1 MAERRWSVVWVPHGA
16 GASRSWS
23 VSYRTIKILTGTA
36 AGCALIGAA
45 FVLTAIR
52 KTVDSSRLGRLEEAN
67 RLLAQEVVSTR
78 TLLRQV
84 NDSVAAIMRQDEMV
98 RLLAGLPPHSP
109 DVLQAGVG
117 GPAPKPTEAQLVL
130 ASTPAGEQALQMH
143 LDVEGMIRRAD
154 LLAHSFEEARDSL
167 QAHQDEMRHTP
178 SIMPTRGFIS
188 SPFTEARLHP
198 IFHDMR
204 PHLGIDI
211 AAPMGTPIVAPAA
224 GLVIDI
230 NNDPEGYGKFVRID
244 HGYGVV
250 TLYGHCSKILVRIGQ
265 RVKRG
270 DDIAL
275 IGDTGLSSGPH
286 LHYEIEVNGHA
297 INPMKYIFP
306 ETIVD

>member
-1 MAERRWSVVWVPHGA
+1 MDAP
-16 GASRSWS
+16 
-23 VSYRTIKILTGTA
+23 
-36 AGCALIGAA
+36 
-45 FVLTAIR
+45 
-52 KTVDSSRLGRLEEAN
+52 RLGRLEEAN

-117 GPAPKPTEAQLVL
+117 GPAPKPTEAQQIL

-143 LDVEGMIRRAD
+143 LDVEGMIRQAN
-154 LLAHSFEEARDSL
+154 LLARSFEEARNSL

-211 AAPMGTPIVAPAA
+211 AAPMGTPIIAPAA
-224 GLVIDI
+224 GLVRRRRLADRHRASRGAS
-230 NNDPEGYGKFVRID
+230 PESWSGVSATAAYELGSVASRSRADARRSRAPATSGWGGSRRTVPRIASRSSSER
-244 HGYGVV
+244 V
-250 TLYGHCSKILVRIGQ
+250 TPSR
-265 RVKRG
+265 
-270 DDIAL
+270 DATIASAARPTVPKSL
-275 IGDTGLSSGPH
+275 
-286 LHYEIEVNGHA
+286 
-297 INPMKYIFP
+297 
-306 ETIVD
+306 